1 MGWFTARQQRR
12 EAREQRVRDKA
23 YDKAINQGQTPEDA
37 KLAAER
43 AVRRRRRIRRA
54 AIITAVDK

>member
-1 MGWFTARQQRR
+1 MGWLSTRKQRR
-12 EAREQRVRDKA
+12 QAREQRVREKA
-23 YDKAINQGQTPEDA
+23 YRKAIDQGQTAEQA
-37 KLAAER
+37 KLTAER